1 MGALDFWGLTEVS
14 LRGRYQNPVAS
25 FAPMPCGSIKRL
37 RDRDSQVRLTDLA
50 RLILLQGYM
59 PPVIG
64 WNQSMKEH
72 GDGVAVHDY
81 FTATLPND
89 MLLRAGVGSECNG
102 QSGKDDCGGND
113 GAGFHDWPL
122 R

>member
-1 MGALDFWGLTEVS
+1 
-14 LRGRYQNPVAS
+14 
-25 FAPMPCGSIKRL
+25 MPCGSIRSVRKRY
-37 RDRDSQVRLTDLA
+37 SKVQLTRLA
-50 RLILLQGYM
+50 RLILLQSYM

-64 WNQSMKEH
+64 WDQPVKEH
-72 GDGVAVHDY
+72 GDRVAVHDY

-89 MLLRAGVGSECNG
+89 MLFRVGVGSECNG

-122 R
+122 G